1 MDALLEIGLSNA
13 LVAGALALL
22 AGVSRV
28 FHRPAF
34 THSLWL
40 LVLLKLIT
48 PPFFA
53 IPVSWP
59 AREEIALPDTLSPI
73 DTSETDTSVNP
84 GRWATIDEPVD
95 APRVT
100 SAPVPDESEQ

>member
-34 THSLWL
+34 THSLG
-40 LVLLKLIT
+40 
-48 PPFFA
+48 
-53 IPVSWP
+53 SWC
-59 AREEIALPDTLSPI
+59 S
-73 DTSETDTSVNP
+73 
-84 GRWATIDEPVD
+84 
-95 APRVT
+95 
-100 SAPVPDESEQ
+100 